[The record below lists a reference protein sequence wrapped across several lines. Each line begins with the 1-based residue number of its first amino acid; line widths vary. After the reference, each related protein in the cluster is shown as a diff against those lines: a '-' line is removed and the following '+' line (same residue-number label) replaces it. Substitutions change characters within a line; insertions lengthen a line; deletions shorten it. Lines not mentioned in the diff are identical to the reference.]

1 MYTWDDIEQ
10 HVAACTHCPL
20 SQTRKLPVMG
30 RGSRSAD
37 IMLIAEAPGGQEDL
51 EGLPFVGR
59 SGNILD
65 EILDDCSLT
74 RDAIYI
80 TNILKCHPT
89 GNRDPKE
96 EEKNA

>member
-20 SQTRKLPVMG
+20 SQTRQLPVMG

-51 EGLPFVGR
+51 EGLPFV
-59 SGNILD
+59 
-65 EILDDCSLT
+65 
-74 RDAIYI
+74 
-80 TNILKCHPT
+80 
-89 GNRDPKE
+89 
-96 EEKNA
+96 